1 MHTQTIFELS
11 QEAERLLQ
19 LALNNL
25 DSLKSMPIAKL
36 DSTTAAMS
44 GVNNNVLPLHFSARG
59 VDAQQ
64 AMLNNELRKIT
75 RLENGTGDCGYHES
89 GKIDHH

>member
-36 DSTTAAMS
+36 GNDSNLLIVFYVQIMPDDF
-44 GVNNNVLPLHFSARG
+44 VMQLHRF
-59 VDAQQ
+59 
-64 AMLNNELRKIT
+64 
-75 RLENGTGDCGYHES
+75 
-89 GKIDHH
+89 

>member
-36 DSTTAAMS
+36 DSTAAAMS
-44 GVNNNVLPLHFSARG
+44 SVNNNVLPLHFSARG

-64 AMLNNELRKIT
+64 AMLVMT
-75 RLENGTGDCGYHES
+75 PTY
-89 GKIDHH
+89 